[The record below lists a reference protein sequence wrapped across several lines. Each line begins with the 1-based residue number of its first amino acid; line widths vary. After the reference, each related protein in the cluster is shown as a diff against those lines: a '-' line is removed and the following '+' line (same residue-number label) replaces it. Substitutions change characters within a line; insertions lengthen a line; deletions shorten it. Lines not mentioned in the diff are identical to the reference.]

1 MKKKKVEKYY
11 LVPLILLLTI
21 VPLIVRVHEY
31 STNFAQFGWYPQDD
45 RQQEFFLYYKAIA
58 IIIIA
63 AAMCVALAYRY
74 FVKKKEFKLCYE
86 LIPVAVYAGF
96 TLLSTLFSQ
105 YKYFSIHG
113 SSEVFESIWVL
124 LGYCV
129 ILFYAYQFINTIED
143 IDHIMLWLTIGLGVM
158 LVLGVMQAAGHD
170 FFSTQIGKMLITG
183 STDQEVLD
191 GTNII
196 FEKGRVFLTL
206 YNPNYVASYFALMI
220 PVEIALLVK
229 NKKLVYRIVYLIM
242 LAASLVC
249 LLASGNRSG
258 IVGFVV
264 TIVLTVILLYK
275 HLLKAWK
282 IVVPVAALS
291 IVIVMLFLSK
301 NNLIIQK
308 FTSLFNA
315 VEPMPNPIS
324 EIVTGDEDV
333 AITYLGQEFHV
344 AYEIDEIGNIAV
356 SIKDGNGQDI
366 ANTLDQQSFMYTIA
380 DERFPGFIVQ
390 MVKIEEEI
398 AVLVNADYREWY
410 FRKLDDGSYYYYNVF
425 GNWVKINNAPHVAL
439 DFLEQK
445 FEYRGTIWSKTIPML
460 KDSIIFGTGADT
472 YGVTFPQDDYVEKVY
487 DGMSTAVD
495 LKPHNLYLQIA
506 TQSGMLA
513 LVAFLVL
520 YIWYFIGS
528 FKLYRKASFQDGAEV
543 IGVGL
548 LLATFTYMIVSFLN
562 DSTVAVA
569 PIFWIMMGMGLAVNG
584 LVKKKMTQLQL
595 ELENNGKDEK
605 DRPLLEKEVQADN
618 SGKDEKDSTQLKTG
632 VQAGNSGKN
641 EKGKARLKTGVQ
653 TKNNRKGKKGRKK

>member
-1 MKKKKVEKYY
+1 MKKKNVEKFY
-11 LVPLILLLTI
+11 LVPLILFLTI

-63 AAMCVALAYRY
+63 AVMCMVLAYRY

-143 IDHIMLWLTIGLGVM
+143 IDRVMLWLTIGLGVM
-158 LVLGVMQAAGHD
+158 LVLGILQAAGHD
-170 FFSTQIGKMLITG
+170 FFATQLGKMLITG
-183 STDQEVLD
+183 STDKNVLD

-229 NKKLVYRIVYLIM
+229 NKKLVYRIIYLIM

-258 IVGFVV
+258 VVGFAV
-264 TIVLTVILLYK
+264 TIVLTVMLLYK
-275 HLLKAWK
+275 HLLRAWK
-282 IVVPVAALS
+282 IVVPVAAVS
-291 IVIVMLFLSK
+291 IVIVMSFLSK
-301 NNLIIQK
+301 NNLIIAK
-308 FTSLFNA
+308 FTNLFHA

-324 EIVTGDEDV
+324 EIITGNEDV
-333 AITYLGQEFHV
+333 AVTYLGQEFHM
-344 AYEIDEIGNIAV
+344 AYDIDETGNIAV
-356 SIKDGNGQDI
+356 SIKDENGQDI
-366 ANTLDQQSFMYTIA
+366 PNTFDQQNFLYTIA
-380 DERFPGFIVQ
+380 DERFPGFLVQ
-390 MVKIEEEI
+390 VVKIEEQI
-398 AVLVNADYREWY
+398 AVLIRADNRDWY
-410 FRKLDDGSYYYYNVF
+410 FRKMDDGSYYYYNVF

-472 YGVTFPQDDYVEKVY
+472 YGVTFPQDDYVEKTY

-506 TQSGMLA
+506 TQSGVLA
-513 LVAFLVL
+513 LVAFLAL
-520 YIWYFIGS
+520 YVWYFIGS

-548 LLATFTYMIVSFLN
+548 FLATFTYMIVSFLN

-584 LVKKKMTQLQL
+584 LVKNEMKRFQL
-595 ELENNGKDEK
+595 EADEK
-605 DRPLLEKEVQADN
+605 DCMQLKTEVQTEN
-618 SGKDEKDSTQLKTG
+618 SGKS
-632 VQAGNSGKN
+632 
-641 EKGKARLKTGVQ
+641 EKGKTQLKTGVQ
-653 TKNNRKGKKGRKK
+653 TKNNKKGKKGKKKNGK